1 MYDLKVLLISRYMTV
16 HGEINQVFDMQR
28 EKTLCNLI
36 NRLSQPKKDNSF
48 LLALNIQLSI
58 GNQKIITS
66 VIKVRILP
74 CIVKWG

>member
-1 MYDLKVLLISRYMTV
+1 MISKSPFDFPIHNLSMEKST
-16 HGEINQVFDMQR
+16 VFDMQR

-48 LLALNIQLSI
+48 LLALNTQLGI
-58 GNQKIITS
+58 GNQKINTG

-74 CIVKWG
+74 CRVKWG